1 MLAGTG
7 GIYTTVWW
15 ESLHWSIVSGFSSCP
30 GAPAVI
36 PMCRTWRK
44 DCCFVLNV
52 LVSPAGTPG
61 RCWAWWL
68 GTNLRAPCVGVW
80 LLSQFATETPVP
92 CWSEVLQ
99 WVLGVPCERAA
110 SMSGSSEAPGRPDPW
125 LPAHHLLS
133 LWRMLSTTFHDLTG
147 SPCAGTV
154 EGGPVHLLQDQT
166 HTQTHTQLECQAT
179 WKANPTGSQICLQCP
194 PFWRLPL
201 LFYSAPFLDSYWTWL
216 HILNQQFR

>member
-1 MLAGTG
+1 
-7 GIYTTVWW
+7 
-15 ESLHWSIVSGFSSCP
+15 
-30 GAPAVI
+30 
-36 PMCRTWRK
+36 MCRTLRK

-80 LLSQFATETPVP
+80 LLSQFATETQVP
-92 CWSEVLQ
+92 CWSEELL

-125 LPAHHLLS
+125 LPAHRLLS
-133 LWRMLSTTFHDLTG
+133 LWRMLSMTFHDLTG

-166 HTQTHTQLECQAT
+166 HTQTQLECQT
-179 WKANPTGSQICLQCP
+179 SWKAYPTGSQMCLQCP
-194 PFWRLPL
+194 LFEDYYYYFTEHHFWIVIEPDSIFWINSVGRIEALGFAEGLDGLRLRK
-201 LFYSAPFLDSYWTWL
+201 
-216 HILNQQFR
+216 I